1 MTASALGRARQH
13 ANVGLAACRQRS
25 VKARDKC
32 VQRGSSHA
40 RRGGASPASC
50 GRVVRGPAHPSARL
64 EAGRLETYRRRA
76 ARAEEEKA
84 RGGRRGR
91 RERGRT
97 RRLGCVWRPVALAL
111 SHARLYF
118 PMSLSGIWVDEW
130 HWEYAVQSRGTCLRE
145 SDDSQLEHSKLE
157 KEPAAGKQ
165 FRLQVRPRSSG

>member
-13 ANVGLAACRQRS
+13 ANVGLTARRQRS
-25 VKARDKC
+25 VRARDKC

-40 RRGGASPASC
+40 RRGGAGPASC

-84 RGGRRGR
+84 RGGRRGQ
-91 RERGRT
+91 REKGRT
-97 RRLGCVWRPVALAL
+97 RRLGCVWRPVALSL
-111 SHARLYF
+111 SRSRF
-118 PMSLSGIWVDEW
+118 SVSMSPSGIWADEW
-130 HWEYAVQSRGTCLRE
+130 HWEDAFLSRGTCLRE
-145 SDDSQLEHSKLE
+145 SELKHSKLE

-165 FRLQVRPRSSG
+165 FRLQVQQWVGATE